1 MTTFPTRFKRRCPY
15 RRFLRNVHIR
25 RLYMLTVVPVWIIL
39 IIPVAAAKGILD
51 ELKAGIVDTIKAIQD
66 PNSYD

>member
-1 MTTFPTRFKRRCPY
+1 MTTFPIRFKRRCPY

-39 IIPVAAAKGILD
+39 IIPVAAAKGIFD

>member
-1 MTTFPTRFKRRCPY
+1 
-15 RRFLRNVHIR
+15 
-25 RLYMLTVVPVWIIL
+25 MLTVVPVWIIL
-39 IIPVAAAKGILD
+39 IIPVAAAKGIFD